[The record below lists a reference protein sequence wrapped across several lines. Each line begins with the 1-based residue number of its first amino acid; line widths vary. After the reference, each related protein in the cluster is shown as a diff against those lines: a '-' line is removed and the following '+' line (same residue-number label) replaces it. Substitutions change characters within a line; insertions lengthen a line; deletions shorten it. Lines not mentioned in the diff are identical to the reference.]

1 MSAYPIQELGP
12 SNAVALTSCET
23 PTTLTQVPYSAVAWA
38 VPGCVLMAAVAAANW
53 AAVGPWSGPLLCWT
67 WTGTV
72 AARDWASRALF
83 SEECSPI
90 AKITAVAPNAIAA
103 SVTAVPAGLANGAA
117 RPRTTGGAAARGGR
131 APGGDRRDGGQP
143 AGPQRRA
150 ERGQQG
156 DGEHAGGREQQR
168 PEGHLL
174 AADGVRPGRLVQ
186 DGGGEQVTADD
197 ACEAAG

>member
-53 AAVGPWSGPLLCWT
+53 AAVGTWLGPLFCWT

-72 AARDWASRALF
+72 AARDCASRALF

-103 SVTAVPAGLANGAA
+103 SVTAVRAGLANGAA
-117 RPRTTGGAAARGGR
+117 RPRPTGRGRLSRAASRWTAYPRA
-131 APGGDRRDGGQP
+131 APGAPPQAIPRP
-143 AGPQRRA
+143 A
-150 ERGQQG
+150 
-156 DGEHAGGREQQR
+156 H
-168 PEGHLL
+168 
-174 AADGVRPGRLVQ
+174 
-186 DGGGEQVTADD
+186 
-197 ACEAAG
+197 